1 MNDASTPELQ
11 HRTDSSGHRLVLHPS
26 GGYVSVPVDF
36 VPTPVSSPQNERLCK
51 YSGTRCANVRSLK
64 RNGEL
69 HNLCEFHRERANA
82 NQAASTL
89 GRGSNVNLVRRR
101 LRPRTSPNR
110 SRSRSTPQTRRW
122 MNGRRTCYWRP
133 CRTAELQ

>member
-11 HRTDSSGHRLVLHPS
+11 HRTDM
-26 GGYVSVPVDF
+26 
-36 VPTPVSSPQNERLCK
+36 SSPQNERLCK

-82 NQAASTL
+82 NQSRFDARQRQQRQLGLSSSEAADLPEPIPVS
-89 GRGSNVNLVRRR
+89 VN
-101 LRPRTSPNR
+101 SPDPPLDEWEADLLLETMQD
-110 SRSRSTPQTRRW
+110 S
-122 MNGRRTCYWRP
+122 
-133 CRTAELQ
+133 

>member
-51 YSGTRCANVRSLK
+51 YSGTRCANRQQRQLGPSSS
-64 RNGEL
+64 E
-69 HNLCEFHRERANA
+69 
-82 NQAASTL
+82 AADLPEPIPVS
-89 GRGSNVNLVRRR
+89 VN
-101 LRPRTSPNR
+101 SPDPPLDEWEADLLLETMQD
-110 SRSRSTPQTRRW
+110 S
-122 MNGRRTCYWRP
+122 
-133 CRTAELQ
+133 

>member
-1 MNDASTPELQ
+1 M
-11 HRTDSSGHRLVLHPS
+11 LHPS
-26 GGYVSVPVDF
+26 GGYVSVPVNL

-82 NQAASTL
+82 NQSRFDARQRQQRQLGPSSSEAADLPEPIPVS
-89 GRGSNVNLVRRR
+89 VN
-101 LRPRTSPNR
+101 SPDPPLDEWEADLLLETMQD
-110 SRSRSTPQTRRW
+110 S
-122 MNGRRTCYWRP
+122 
-133 CRTAELQ
+133 